1 MLSTCSAADAAFAR
15 TSSGLP
21 FFDVLLSDCHL
32 DSQKR
37 GRFFKPR
44 APARVVL
51 AERRAANP
59 SAGRRSLLGALTV
72 ARVREKLKSA
82 KAWAPFHYVYYSEA
96 DQVRHP
102 QPPYLDRFPL
112 VSADFWTS
120 DHPSERDH
128 PSVIV

>member
-96 DQVRHP
+96 DQVRNP
-102 QPPYLDRFPL
+102 QPQRLLSRPLSSRFG
-112 VSADFWTS
+112 
-120 DHPSERDH
+120 
-128 PSVIV
+128 